1 LGKDYVFVTPKVQ
14 PGEPTKQFKTADGRL
29 TFQGTAGAVQFGGG
43 RETITLGAAGEILVG
58 DKKLTSETATTRTMP
73 N

>member
-29 TFQGTAGAVQFGGG
+29 TFQGTAGSVQVRGNG
-43 RETITLGAAGEILVG
+43 ETITLGAAGEIRIG
-58 DKKLTSETATTRTMP
+58 DKKLASETATTRTIP